1 MSDSPY
7 TSPENQ
13 TESSSEL
20 VGGKNRTTPFDI
32 DTMPPGIP
40 YIIGNEAAERFSFY
54 GMRAILY
61 VFMTQHLMSISGELE
76 TMDETTAK
84 IWQHNFLTAAY
95 FFPIIGAVLCDWL
108 FGKYRTIIALSLV
121 YCAGHAVMA
130 LVDFPHITHLAPR
143 TCLFW
148 ALTLIAIGTG
158 GIKPCVS
165 AHVGDQF
172 GHRNKQLLQRVFRWF
187 YFSINFGSFFSTLL
201 IPRLLEW
208 FGPGVAFGV
217 PGVLMAIATLMFWL
231 GRNKFVHIPPTG
243 NKLFSDILSP
253 QGLAAIRNLIPLY
266 VLIAMFW
273 CLFDQTT
280 SAWVEQAKHMNRI
293 VFGFEFNPSESQAL
307 NPLLVMILI
316 PLFAF
321 AVYPAIDRV
330 FPLTPLRRI
339 GIGLFVTVPAFALP
353 AWYQMRIDAGAT
365 PHISWQLLA
374 YIVMTAA
381 EVMVSITALEFSYTQ
396 APKSMKSF
404 IMGLYL
410 LSVALGNKF
419 TVWVNEYIQ
428 AQKEA
433 GVTTLEG
440 ANYYWFF
447 TAAMLATAIIYVIW
461 SQFYRG
467 STFIQGE
474 EEHPLEEAVGEV

>member
-7 TSPENQ
+7 KSPE
-13 TESSSEL
+13 TRPDVEL
-20 VGGKNRTTPFDI
+20 KGGKGQTTPFDI

-40 YIIGNEAAERFSFY
+40 YIIGNETAERFSFY

-61 VFMTQHLMSISGELE
+61 LFMTEHLMSLSGEVDVMSE
-76 TMDETTAK
+76 TEAK
-84 IWQHNFLTAAY
+84 IWQHNFMTAAY
-95 FFPIIGAVLCDWL
+95 FFPIIGAVVCDWL
-108 FGKYRTIIALSLV
+108 LGKYRTIIWLSLV

-130 LVDFPHITHLAPR
+130 LVDFPTFTQLAPR

-148 ALTLIAIGTG
+148 ALTLIAVGTG

-165 AHVGDQF
+165 SHVGDQF
-172 GHRNKQLLQRVFRWF
+172 GPRNQHLLTRVFRWF
-187 YFSINFGSFFSTLL
+187 YFSINFGSFFATLL
-201 IPRLLEW
+201 IPRLLDN
-208 FGPGVAFGV
+208 FGAGVAFGV
-217 PGVLMAIATLMFWL
+217 PGILMGIATLLFWL

-243 NKLFSDILSP
+243 NKLINDIVSPAGLS
-253 QGLAAIRNLIPLY
+253 AIRNLIPLY
-266 VLIAMFW
+266 IFIAMFW

-280 SAWVEQAKHMNRI
+280 SAWVEQAKHMDR
-293 VFGFEFNPSESQAL
+293 VVMGFEFNPAESQAL
-307 NPLLVMILI
+307 NPFLVMVLI
-316 PLFAF
+316 PLFSYAI
-321 AVYPAIDRV
+321 YPTIDRV

-339 GIGLFVTVPAFALP
+339 GIGMFLTVPAFALP

-396 APKSMKSF
+396 APKTMKSF

-428 AQKEA
+428 SQQEA
-433 GVTTLEG
+433 GTSILDG
-440 ANYYWFF
+440 AAYYWFF
-447 TAAMLATAIIYVIW
+447 TAAMLVTAMFYVVW
-461 SQFYRG
+461 SQFYKG
-467 STFIQGE
+467 STYIQGDE
-474 EEHPLEEAVGEV
+474 TAEDAAVQ

>member
-1 MSDSPY
+1 MPESPY
-7 TSPENQ
+7 TSPQ
-13 TESSSEL
+13 AAPEL
-20 VGGKNRTTPFDI
+20 SGGKDQTTPFDI
-32 DTMPPGIP
+32 ETMPPGIP

-61 VFMTQHLMSISGELE
+61 IFMTERLMNLNGELAV
-76 TMDETTAK
+76 MDETQAK

-108 FGKYRTIIALSLV
+108 FGKYRTIIWLSIV

-130 LVDFPHITHLAPR
+130 LVDFPGATGISPQV
-143 TCLFW
+143 CLFW
-148 ALTLIAIGTG
+148 ALTLIAVGTG

-172 GHRNKQLLQRVFRWF
+172 GPRNQHLITRVFRWF
-187 YFSINFGSFFSTLL
+187 YFSINLGSFASTLL
-201 IPRLLEW
+201 IPRLLQSY
-208 FGPGVAFGV
+208 GPGVAFGV
-217 PGVLMAIATLMFWL
+217 PGVLMGIATFLFWL
-231 GRNKFVHIPPTG
+231 GRNRFVHIPPTG
-243 NKLFSDILSP
+243 NRLFSEILSP
-253 QGLAAIRNLIPLY
+253 DGLKAIRNLVPLY
-266 VLIAMFW
+266 ILIAMFW

-280 SAWVEQAKHMNRI
+280 SAWVEQAKHMDRV

-307 NPLLVMILI
+307 NPALIMILI
-316 PLFAF
+316 PIFSYF
-321 AVYPAIDRV
+321 IYPAIDKF
-330 FPLTPLRRI
+330 FPLTPLRKI
-339 GIGLFVTVPAFALP
+339 GIGLFLTVPAFALP

-374 YIVMTAA
+374 YVVMTAA

-396 APKSMKSF
+396 APKTMKSF

-419 TVWVNEYIQ
+419 TVLVNEFIQ
-428 AQKEA
+428 SQKEQ
-433 GVTTLEG
+433 GNTILDG

-447 TAAMLATAIIYVIW
+447 AGAMLLTAVIYVVW
-461 SQFYRG
+461 SQ
-467 STFIQGE
+467 TFQGHTYIQGDE
-474 EEHPLEEAVGEV
+474 STE